1 MRQFLIVLRNL
12 TAVTSLVTVCFCGVP
27 SGAQEKSV
35 KPGINDQFKKPDVPK
50 FVERFEGESREVFDK
65 REKVMEALALKQGM
79 VIADVGAGTGFYT
92 RLFAQAVGEHG
103 KVLAVDIAK
112 EFLDHINKT
121 AKDQNLA
128 NITSIL
134 GKDVSTEL
142 PIKSADLVFVCDTY
156 HHFEYPARILESIHK
171 GLKDGGKLVIIDFVR
186 EAGTSSDWV
195 MGHVRAGQEVVEKEV
210 CQSGFRKLE
219 EKKGLLK
226 ENYLII
232 FEKTLSKADASK

>member
-35 KPGINDQFKKPDVPK
+35 KPGINDQFKKPDVTK

-92 RLFAQAVGEHG
+92 RLFAQAVGEQG

-121 AKDQNLA
+121 AKDQNLV
-128 NITSIL
+128 NITSI
-134 GKDVSTEL
+134 
-142 PIKSADLVFVCDTY
+142 
-156 HHFEYPARILESIHK
+156 
-171 GLKDGGKLVIIDFVR
+171 
-186 EAGTSSDWV
+186 
-195 MGHVRAGQEVVEKEV
+195 
-210 CQSGFRKLE
+210 
-219 EKKGLLK
+219 
-226 ENYLII
+226 
-232 FEKTLSKADASK
+232 